1 MSKRQ
6 TTYRVDSTKVQ
17 GDGSWVELSY
27 ITYGEFQAILTDAI
41 KPSELLEK
49 HVKTWNWVDGDGQP
63 LGVPEEHVNELFA
76 HEREFLLNGLYNP
89 DENDA
94 IKN

>member
-6 TTYRVDSTKVQ
+6 TTYKVNSEKVQ
-17 GDGSWVELSY
+17 GKDSWVELSY
-27 ITYGEFQAILTDAI
+27 ITYGEFQGILTDAI

-49 HVKTWNWVDGDGQP
+49 HVVRWNWVDGDGQP
-63 LGVPEEHVNELFA
+63 LQPPGAHLDDLFA
-76 HEREFLLNGLYNP
+76 HEREFLLNCLYNP
-89 DENDA
+89 NEAA